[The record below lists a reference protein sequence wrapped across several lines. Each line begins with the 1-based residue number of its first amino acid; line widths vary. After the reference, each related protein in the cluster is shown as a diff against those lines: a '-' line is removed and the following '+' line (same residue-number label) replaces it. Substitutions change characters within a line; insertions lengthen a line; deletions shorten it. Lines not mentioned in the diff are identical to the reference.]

1 MEDEK
6 GRQRIPRTGLAT
18 QDLHQG
24 CERDRTSVRVLVLGG
39 GPTRRR
45 RARSREG
52 RPSTSLASAV
62 GHSDCERKIRYLR

>member
-24 CERDRTSVRVLVLGG
+24 CRCMTGLASEFLGADQRGGDGLGAGRVV
-39 GPTRRR
+39 RRR
-45 RARSREG
+45 RWHRRLDI
-52 RPSTSLASAV
+52 PTAS
-62 GHSDCERKIRYLR
+62 GK